1 MDERDGRASMLRR
14 LRENG
19 PVVLVPAIWTVV
31 TGTGAGPA
39 GLALAGAG
47 QTVGIVAAV
56 AGY

>member
-1 MDERDGRASMLRR
+1 MLRR